1 MPSIL
6 IIDDEVR
13 HLEIIKTILDEE
25 GYETYTASS
34 AEKGLEAINK
44 INPDVV
50 ITDLKMSG
58 MSGMDFLDAINKVS
72 SEIKPAIILMT
83 AYGTITSAVEAIKK
97 GAFDYLTKP
106 LDKNL
111 ILIAVA
117 KAVERIAC
125 LKENLRLQDALF
137 EKFKFNTEGIIG
149 NSPGMKSIIETV
161 KRVADAPVTVLIC
174 GESGTGKEL
183 IARAIHHNSKR
194 KTCPFTAINCAAIP
208 ENLIESELFG
218 YEPGAFTGA
227 TSRKA
232 GLIESSEKGTLFLDE
247 IAEMPL
253 LTQTKILRVMQDKE
267 IRRVGGRESVKID
280 VRFIAAT
287 NKDIE
292 KEVASGNFREDLY
305 YRLKVVTIELPSLR
319 KRKEDIPTIAGF
331 FVKKYSRKFGKRVAS
346 INSEALKA
354 LLDYHWP
361 GNIRQLESVIERA
374 VLMTDS
380 ENISIEDI
388 KGELRLKTTKS
399 IYDMEIPDEGISFE
413 ELEKNMIKK
422 ALLKSNNIAAKA
434 ARLLGIS
441 YKTFCYRLEKF
452 GIHRNSSKED
462 LPPKIGNN

>member
-13 HLEIIKTILDEE
+13 QREIIKIILDEE
-25 GYETYTASS
+25 GYETYTAPS
-34 AEKGLEAINK
+34 AEKGLEAINR
-44 INPDVV
+44 INPDAI

-58 MSGMDFLDAINKVS
+58 MSGMDLLDAINKTS
-72 SEIKPAIILMT
+72 SKIKPAVILMT

-117 KAVERIAC
+117 KAVERIAL

-137 EKFKFNTEGIIG
+137 EKFNMEWIVG
-149 NSPGMKSIIETV
+149 NSPGMKSTIETA
-161 KRVADAPVTVLIC
+161 KRVADAPITVFIC

-183 IARAIHHNSKR
+183 IARAIHYNSNR
-194 KTCPFTAINCAAIP
+194 KTGPFTAINCAAIP

-227 TSRKA
+227 VSRKA
-232 GLIESSEKGTLFLDE
+232 GLIESSEKGTLFFDE
-247 IAEMPL
+247 IAEMPP
-253 LTQTKILRVMQDKE
+253 LTQVKILRVMQDKE
-267 IRRVGGRESVKID
+267 IRRVGGRESIKID

-287 NKDIE
+287 NKNIE
-292 KEVASGNFREDLY
+292 KEVAAGNFREDLY
-305 YRLKVVTIELPSLR
+305 YRLKVVTIELPPLR
-319 KRKEDIPTIAGF
+319 ERKEDISALAGF
-331 FVKKYSRKFGKRVAS
+331 FVKKYSREFGKRVVS

-399 IYDMEIPDEGISFE
+399 IYDMEIPNEGINFE

-434 ARLLGIS
+434 ARLLGMS

-452 GIHRNSSKED
+452 GIHHNSPKGD
-462 LPPKIGNN
+462 LPPEIGNN

>member
-6 IIDDEVR
+6 IIDDEIR
-13 HLEIIKTILDEE
+13 QREIIKTILDEE

-34 AEKGLEAINK
+34 AEKGLEVINR
-44 INPDVV
+44 INLDVI

-58 MSGMDFLDAINKVS
+58 MSGMDLLGAISKTPS
-72 SEIKPAIILMT
+72 KIKPAVIIMT

-111 ILIAVA
+111 ILITVA
-117 KAVERIAC
+117 KAVERMAL

-137 EKFKFNTEGIIG
+137 EKFNMEGIIG
-149 NSPGMKSIIETV
+149 NSPGMKSIIETA
-161 KRVADAPVTVLIC
+161 KRVVDTPITVLIC

-183 IARAIHHNSKR
+183 IARAIHYNSKR
-194 KTCPFTAINCAAIP
+194 KAGPFTAINCAAIP

-227 TSRKA
+227 VKRKA

-247 IAEMPL
+247 ISEMPP
-253 LTQTKILRVMQDKE
+253 LTQAKILRVMQDKE
-267 IRRVGGRESVKID
+267 IRRVGGRESIKIN

-287 NKDIE
+287 NKVLD
-292 KEVASGNFREDLY
+292 KEVAAGNFREDLY
-305 YRLKVVTIELPSLR
+305 YRLKVVTIELPPLR
-319 KRKEDIPTIAGF
+319 ERKEDVPALAGF
-331 FVKKYSRKFGKRVAS
+331 FVKKYSTEFGKRIAG
-346 INSEALKA
+346 INSEVLKA
-354 LLDYHWP
+354 LLNYHWP

-388 KGELRLKTTKS
+388 KSELRLKTAKN
-399 IYDMEIPDEGISFE
+399 IYNIEIPDEGINFE
-413 ELEKNMIKK
+413 ELEKNMIRR

-434 ARLLGIS
+434 ARLLGMS

-452 GIHRNSSKED
+452 GIHHNSPKED
-462 LPPKIGNN
+462 LPPEIRNN